1 MGVINLGLSA
11 EYHGSRVTVD
21 VSHLMIDLVWK
32 FANATPPG
40 NPSQHDTI
48 FDVRA
53 TNLDSKSYKNLPV
66 PSSSTKSGK
75 SSLL

>member
-21 VSHLMIDLVWK
+21 VSHVMIDLVWK

-40 NPSQHDTI
+40 NPSQHTPHHI
-48 FDVRA
+48 SVVILRM
-53 TNLDSKSYKNLPV
+53 
-66 PSSSTKSGK
+66 
-75 SSLL
+75 